1 MAQRTEPKSPE
12 HYVNSASVTK
22 RKPRWKFWLAFLVVL
37 AGLGLL
43 VFGLGFFKVTQIQ
56 GFIALAKSGAFAPP
70 PTAVSTEIA
79 KQTSWQPTLDTI
91 GSVVA
96 INGVTVSTDLA
107 GIVSQIAFQSGA
119 KVHAGDLLVHLDTSQ
134 EEAQLHQAEAQ
145 RDLAEVNLKRN
156 TGLLAS
162 RTISQSDYDTSE
174 ATFRQMRAT
183 VDQYRAV
190 IARKTLRAAFD
201 GIVGIRQA
209 NLGQYLNTGD
219 PVVTLQSFDPI
230 YVNFSLPQ
238 QDLSKLAVGQT
249 VELHA
254 DAFEKET
261 FTGKINAINS
271 LVDQATRNVQIQA
284 TLSNPDAKLRP
295 GMFVKVSVLMN
306 ESKSVVAIPA
316 TAIHYAPYGDSIF
329 IVSDMKDPQSGKPY
343 KGVREQFVKV
353 GQTRGDLVAIESGLK
368 PGEEVATSGVF
379 RLRNSAPVV
388 VNNQTKPEAELRP
401 TPSDS

>member
-107 GIVSQIAFQSGA
+107 GIVSRIAFESGA

-145 RDLAEVNLKRN
+145 RDLAQVNLKRN

-162 RTISQSDYDTSE
+162 RTISRSDYDTSE
-174 ATFRQMRAT
+174 ATFRQTQAT

-306 ESKSVVAIPA
+306 ESKPVVAIPA

-353 GQTRGDLVAIESGLK
+353 GQTRGDLAAIESGLK

>member
-1 MAQRTEPKSPE
+1 MIQRTESKSPE
-12 HYVNSASVTK
+12 QFMNSASVTK

-70 PTAVSTEIA
+70 PTAVSTEVA
-79 KQTSWQPTLDTI
+79 KQTSWLPTLDTI

-96 INGVTVSTDLA
+96 INGVTISTDLA
-107 GIVSQIAFQSGA
+107 GIVSRIAFESGA
-119 KVHAGDLLVHLDTSQ
+119 KVHAGDLLLHLDTSQ

-145 RDLAEVNLKRN
+145 RDLAQVNLKRN

-174 ATFRQMRAT
+174 ATFRQMQAT
-183 VDQYRAV
+183 VDQYRAL

-295 GMFVKVSVLMN
+295 GMFLKVSVLMN
-306 ESKSVVAIPA
+306 QSKPVIAIPA

-329 IVSDMKDPQSGKPY
+329 IVSDMKDPQSGKSY

-379 RLRNSAPVV
+379 RLRNAAPIV